1 MSIEVCLRKFTES
14 EILGL
19 GEMKSI
25 KKDVVSALQQQLGK
39 KPEWKEGKSEDEDSL
54 PLGGWTALAQL
65 QRYAAHIDLAD
76 KPPEKPEEDV
86 DAFEEDEHL
95 LQYWESAENELSNNH
110 LRFRHLIWVGS
121 IGVFYI
127 PVDFPEPIL
136 IKEEREEEEEEENE
150 EGIEYISIGSSYQLL
165 KELNEINQWLNL
177 QGDYKELGNLVTKDI
192 FENEADQWREI
203 KWAWLV
209 LQWMAKQ
216 SIKKQLTIC
225 FE

>member
-1 MSIEVCLRKFTES
+1 MGIEVCLRKFTES
-14 EILGL
+14 EILGS

-25 KKDVVSALQQQLGK
+25 KKDVVSALQKQLGK
-39 KPEWKEGKSEDEDSL
+39 KPEWQEGKSDDADSL

-65 QRYAAHIDLAD
+65 QRYAAYIDLAD
-76 KPPEKPEEDV
+76 KPPEKPEEDD

-95 LQYWESAENELSNNH
+95 LRYWESAENELPSNH

-127 PVDFPEPIL
+127 PVDFSEPIL
-136 IKEEREEEEEEENE
+136 IAEEEEEDE
-150 EGIEYISIGSSYQLL
+150 EGVEYISIGSSYQLL
-165 KELNEINQWLNL
+165 KELNEINQWLKH
-177 QGDYKELGNLVTKDI
+177 QGDYEELGNVVTEDI
-192 FENEADQWREI
+192 FENEADQWREA

-216 SIKKQLTIC
+216 SIKKKLTVC